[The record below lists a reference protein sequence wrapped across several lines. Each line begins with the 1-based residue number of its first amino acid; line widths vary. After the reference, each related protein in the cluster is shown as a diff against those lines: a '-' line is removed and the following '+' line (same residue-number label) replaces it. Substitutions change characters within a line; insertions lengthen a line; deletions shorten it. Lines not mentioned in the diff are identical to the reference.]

1 MPTKKDL
8 EQQFQISDNTVYKT
22 LKACGLDTSKEDY
35 TEEEIE
41 NYFQV
46 AREMLSAGKRYKDV
60 EQYFGLADVEPTE
73 TNQSSHEGQTSQGS
87 AADVVGMQTAE
98 MAVDMVQD
106 AVKQIAPHIPQ
117 LVAHTL
123 AEEMRSPEMKA
134 SFNEMRSE
142 IKQQQKT
149 TNAGVDFLLKRMN
162 GRNGAK
168 QLTGGSNNTQ
178 TLPEASP
185 LEESEANSNE

>member
-8 EQQFQISDNTVYKT
+8 EQQFGISDNTVYKT
-22 LKACGLDTSKEDY
+22 LKACGLDTSKEEY

-41 NYFQV
+41 NYFKV
-46 AREMLSAGKRYKDV
+46 ARDILSSGKKYKDV
-60 EQYFGLADVEPTE
+60 EQYFGLADVEPE
-73 TNQSSHEGQTSQGS
+73 EVEQQHSQSSQGS
-87 AADVVGMQTAE
+87 AADAVGIATAE

-123 AEEMRSPEMKA
+123 AEEMSSPEMKA

-142 IKQQQKT
+142 MKQQQVT
-149 TNAGVDFLLKRMN
+149 TNAGVDFLLKKIH
-162 GRNGAK
+162 GSNGAR
-168 QLTGGSNNTQ
+168 QLTGNSNTQ
-178 TLPEASP
+178 ALPEASV
-185 LEESEANSNE
+185 EESEANSIK